1 MINGKSRIYMP
12 TFGFMISFS
21 PDFAFK
27 IIKIIVIAALL
38 AKEYDGI
45 NNLPED
51 DRALVDMAVKAA
63 SESSY
68 APYSGFHVGAAV
80 LMENG
85 EVVCGSNQENASY
98 PCGLCAE
105 RTALFY
111 AHSKYPKSSVSAIAI
126 AAVSDGNVVSLPV
139 YPCGACRQ
147 ALLESQHRKG
157 SPIRIIMH
165 GSEKTQ
171 IVNGVES
178 LLPFSFKLGQ

>member
-1 MINGKSRIYMP
+1 MEHKTEKSIL
-12 TFGFMISFS
+12 
-21 PDFAFK
+21 
-27 IIKIIVIAALL
+27 IKY
-38 AKEYDGI
+38 KEYEGI
-45 NNLPED
+45 NNLPEE